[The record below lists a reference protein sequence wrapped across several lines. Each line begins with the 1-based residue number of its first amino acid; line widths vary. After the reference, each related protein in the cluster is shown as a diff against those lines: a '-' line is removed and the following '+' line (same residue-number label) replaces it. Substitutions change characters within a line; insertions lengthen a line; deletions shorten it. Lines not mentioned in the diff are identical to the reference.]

1 MKKIV
6 IDQLGLQKILIDEP
20 GEYEIEL
27 VVPGA
32 EAEIFGAFS
41 SKETEVT
48 EVKVIIHHL
57 AANTQAKTT
66 LRGVARDSSK
76 ISFTGRIIIDPN
88 CGNSNSFLTERI
100 LLLSDDAKAEA
111 IPDLEI
117 LTDDVKCSHAA
128 SISRI
133 PESQLFYLMSRG
145 IPRSAAEDLIVNGF
159 LENTTH
165 A

>member
-1 MKKIV
+1 MKKII

-88 CGNSNSFLTERI
+88 CGNSNSF
-100 LLLSDDAKAEA
+100 
-111 IPDLEI
+111 
-117 LTDDVKCSHAA
+117 
-128 SISRI
+128 
-133 PESQLFYLMSRG
+133 
-145 IPRSAAEDLIVNGF
+145 
-159 LENTTH
+159 
-165 A
+165 